1 MTADF
6 LEQMGRPSA
15 NLIGTITSIYDVG
28 CFFGAV
34 TGPFFGCKM
43 GRKGSV
49 ILGTIVMIIGGILQM
64 TAFSVPHMIVRRIVA
79 GLGNGLNTAAAPV
92 WQSETSKITCE
103 VNWLC
108 WD

>member
-1 MTADF
+1 
-6 LEQMGRPSA
+6 
-15 NLIGTITSIYDVG
+15 
-28 CFFGAV
+28 
-34 TGPFFGCKM
+34 
-43 GRKGSV
+43 
-49 ILGTIVMIIGGILQM
+49 M